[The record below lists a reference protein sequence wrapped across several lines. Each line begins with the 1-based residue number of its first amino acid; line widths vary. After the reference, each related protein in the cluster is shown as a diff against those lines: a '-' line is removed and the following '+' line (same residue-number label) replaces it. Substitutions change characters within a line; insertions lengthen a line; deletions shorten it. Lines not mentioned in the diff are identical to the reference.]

1 MDLLQ
6 WQVTLQIP
14 KEKKSK
20 IKEAERKIG
29 KDSENDEVE
38 SYQQGA
44 IKMLYSYS
52 WLFDVQCVGSGP
64 FCPAL
69 TNFPLGINKVFWF

>member
-1 MDLLQ
+1 MTGD
-6 WQVTLQIP
+6 TADT
-14 KEKKSK
+14 KGGEK

-29 KDSENDEVE
+29 KYSENDEVE

-52 WLFDVQCVGSGP
+52 WLFDVGSSQ
-64 FCPAL
+64 FCPAW